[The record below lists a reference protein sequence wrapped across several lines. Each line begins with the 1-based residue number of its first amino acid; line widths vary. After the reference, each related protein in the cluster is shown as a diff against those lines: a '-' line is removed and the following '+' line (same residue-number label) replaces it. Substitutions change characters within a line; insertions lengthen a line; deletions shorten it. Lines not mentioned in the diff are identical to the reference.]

1 MKKNMHYLLAVCLL
15 FTAISV
21 VSSCSREEEKELK
34 VFYLNTDV
42 TKVIPVDYEAEASD
56 QEDLIK
62 ELIAAL
68 TIDPEDSK
76 CRKVLPANVSIQN
89 WSHKGY
95 FLIVDFNSE
104 YMNLPPAEEILC
116 RAAIVR
122 TLTQVEDVMY
132 VSFTVD
138 SSPLV
143 DSRGSLVGS
152 MSNESFVENPGAQI
166 NSSIS
171 TSLTLY
177 FSDAEGT
184 VLVPET
190 RVVHHSSNVSIDKLV
205 MEQLIAGPRTS
216 GLQATVPSGT
226 KVITISV
233 VDRVCY
239 VNLDET
245 FMNQNQEITET
256 VVLYSI
262 VDSLANLPE
271 VDKVQISINGDT
283 KGKVRFTYDLVTMYE
298 PDSSLIKNDSA
309 TEEEQTEVAE

>member
-1 MKKNMHYLLAVCLL
+1 MKKIIHCLFAVCLL
-15 FTAISV
+15 FAG
-21 VSSCSREEEKELK
+21 VSMLASCGGEEDKELK
-34 VFYLNTDV
+34 IFYLNAEATRV
-42 TKVIPVDYEAEASD
+42 VPVDYEAEAAD
-56 QEDLIK
+56 TEDLIQ
-62 ELIAAL
+62 ELITAF
-68 TIDPEDSK
+68 TMDPEDSK
-76 CRKVLPANVSIQN
+76 CRRVLPANVSIQN

-104 YMNLPPAEEILC
+104 YMNMPPAEEILC

-184 VLVPET
+184 ALIPET
-190 RVVHHSSNVSIDKLV
+190 HVVHHSSNVSADKLV

-262 VDSLANLPE
+262 VNSLTDLPE

-283 KGKVRFTYDLVTMYE
+283 SGKLRFTYDLVTMYE
-298 PDSSLIKNDSA
+298 ADPSLIKSDSA
-309 TEEEQTEVAE
+309 EDETMEVEE

>member
-1 MKKNMHYLLAVCLL
+1 MKKMMRCLSALCLLVTAVC
-15 FTAISV
+15 II
-21 VSSCSREEEKELK
+21 SSCSGEEEKELK
-34 VFYLNTDV
+34 IFYLNTDV
-42 TKVIPVDYEAEASD
+42 TKVIPVDYEAEAS
-56 QEDLIK
+56 EPEALIQ

-68 TIDPEDSK
+68 TTEPEDSK
-76 CRKVLPANVSIQN
+76 YRRVLPSNVGIQN

-138 SSPLV
+138 STPLV

-184 VLVPET
+184 ALVPET
-190 RVVHHSSNVSIDKLV
+190 RVVHHSSNVSADKLV

-226 KVITISV
+226 KVMTISV

-262 VDSLANLPE
+262 VDSLTNLPE

-283 KGKVRFTYDLVTMYE
+283 KGKLRFTYDLVTMYE
-298 PDSSLIKNDSA
+298 ADPSLIKNDSE
-309 TEEEQTEVAE
+309 TEQEQTEVAE